1 MSIEVLNLAFYVDG
15 LTPTQKAVLTALANY
30 ANPDGGQ
37 AFPSVNRMS
46 LMTSYSE
53 RAVRY
58 ALKDLRE
65 MGLIRVIEESKQH
78 KTTEY
83 QLDLQQMQALQ
94 ARPATDAPLK
104 PSRPATDAP
113 LDNPDLQELHPDL
126 QELHPST
133 YTRDLLTKDQPKI
146 KDQGLEEK
154 TEEEDY
160 SFIPDSLQDP
170 EFISAW
176 KEWEVHRKQI
186 KHKLTPLTQKK
197 QLKKL
202 SSVPLKI
209 AIHTIEQSIEKGWQG
224 LFIPKESDPI
234 WQEAD
239 MQDTGDSGGEWDMFF
254 EHFDRSKRR
263 DPEPPF

>member
-1 MSIEVLNLAFYVDG
+1 MPIIREPNYTQYPNVILDECMSQLTHTEFKVISAIIRMTFGYHREHEKVKITAREMMQLTG
-15 LTPTQKAVLTALANY
+15 LTKPTIIKAA
-30 ANPDGGQ
+30 D
-37 AFPSVNRMS
+37 S
-46 LMTSYSE
+46 LE
-53 RAVRY
+53 
-58 ALKDLRE
+58 KI
-65 MGLIRVIEESKQH
+65 GLIEKFPEQ
-78 KTTEY
+78 TGTEWKIVMEGVKNLY
-83 QLDLQQMQALQ
+83 PSHDD
-94 ARPATDAPLK
+94 RGKNPL
-104 PSRPATDAP
+104 P
-113 LDNPDLQELHPDL
+113 LDTKRGKNPLP
-126 QELHPST
+126 PT
-133 YTRDLLTKDQPKI
+133 YTRDLLKKKDLK

-154 TEEEDY
+154 TEEDY

>member
-1 MSIEVLNLAFYVDG
+1 MIKTGDLRIDKIM
-15 LTPTQKAVLTALANY
+15 PK
-30 ANPDGGQ
+30 
-37 AFPSVNRMS
+37 
-46 LMTSYSE
+46 
-53 RAVRY
+53 
-58 ALKDLRE
+58 LKDSWLKLPFE
-65 MGLIRVIEESKQH
+65 NCLKE
-78 KTTEY
+78 KTGGY
-83 QLDLQQMQALQ
+83 KKLKKKDL
-94 ARPATDAPLK
+94 K
-104 PSRPATDAP
+104 
-113 LDNPDLQELHPDL
+113 
-126 QELHPST
+126 
-133 YTRDLLTKDQPKI
+133 
-146 KDQGLEEK
+146 KDQGLEEE